1 MIQKYTELGIEIYMN
16 YELSKTE
23 EEIMQLLWENNRP
36 MKTGE
41 IMNHFTKNGKEWK
54 RQTLNTLLI
63 RLEEKGVIERKRG
76 VVSARYTQ
84 KELEQIECRDFVKT
98 RFGSKLSNFVL
109 AFTGGER
116 IDEDEADELIDLINK
131 LKEER

>member
-1 MIQKYTELGIEIYMN
+1 MN